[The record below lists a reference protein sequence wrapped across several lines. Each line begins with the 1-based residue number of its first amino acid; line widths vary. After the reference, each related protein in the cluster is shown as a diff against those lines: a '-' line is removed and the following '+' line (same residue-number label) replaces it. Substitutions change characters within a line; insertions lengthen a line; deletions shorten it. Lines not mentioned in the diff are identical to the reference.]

1 MHLSTAFQTVTVDR
15 GKRFSCYQQ
24 VEKDLKIAA
33 FSADPYFTR
42 PTKSSTASY
51 YSKTKK
57 YLGWKTAHKA
67 FQYELSRL
75 D

>member
-1 MHLSTAFQTVTVDR
+1 M
-15 GKRFSCYQQ
+15 
-24 VEKDLKIAA
+24 EKDLKIAA